1 MATEVAVAVMV
12 TPSESVGA
20 ALIVTLLVPGV
31 MGNDVGRP
39 TTCLA
44 CKLAVTPEPHVPEG
58 AVALA
63 ERIEPAGALEVKLK
77 LLQVVKPNLAK
88 PPV

>member
-1 MATEVAVAVMV
+1 MAEELMV

-31 MGNDVGRP
+31 AGNDVGRP
-39 TTCLA
+39 TICLA
-44 CKLAVTPEPHVPEG
+44 CRLLVMPEPHVPEG

-63 ERIEPAGALEVKLK
+63 ERLEPAGALEVKLK
-77 LLQVVKPNLAK
+77 LLQVVKPSLAK